1 MSQSP
6 VDSRDFDVARQAD
19 SGYRRSLAQVNS
31 LLRHGGSLSGH
42 EANCVFLNTRTGP
55 FATASAVTGFQFTD
69 DARGLA
75 LADWDFDGDLDI
87 WATNRTA
94 PRLRFLRNDNPVS
107 HHYLALRLRGT
118 RVNRDAIGSEV
129 RVELE
134 SAPERPLL
142 RSRRAGE
149 GFLAQSSAWLH
160 FGLGDEA
167 RIRRVVVR
175 WPDGQEQVF
184 DSLPADAHYELRQGE
199 AQPAKWQPPG
209 DRSEPL
215 AIQPGE
221 LSPQE
226 NSGQAALGLTQRI
239 PVPPL
244 SWQTLGPA
252 TDGSTSGVPVGGAQA
267 IARRPLLVNLWA
279 TWCGPCLTELGE
291 WSKHAEELRT
301 AGLDVVA
308 LCVDGVDGSGE
319 AATADPGEILRQL
332 HFPFAAGRATP
343 ELLTQLRML
352 HDLSFSTVVPMPV
365 PTSFL
370 LDAQGRIAFLYRG
383 PVEVERLV
391 RDTASLSLEGD
402 AWESAVLPFAGRWN
416 SRMAPLSLLAIPRS
430 LLEQQRGADAAAY
443 VAANRALLSTS
454 RDWPKL
460 LVWMGDL
467 ALASGRMP
475 EAFRHYEEALQAN
488 PSEVPALNN
497 YAWQLATHGNAA
509 TRDGDKAVRLAEQAT
524 RLTRGMDAGV
534 LDTLAASYAEAGQ
547 WTQATR
553 AAERAIQVA
562 TKQQQAELARRIER
576 RLKQYRLRQ
585 PCRAG

>member
-1 MSQSP
+1 M
-6 VDSRDFDVARQAD
+6 
-19 SGYRRSLAQVNS
+19 
-31 LLRHGGSLSGH
+31 
-42 EANCVFLNTRTGP
+42 
-55 FATASAVTGFQFTD
+55 
-69 DARGLA
+69 
-75 LADWDFDGDLDI
+75 
-87 WATNRTA
+87 
-94 PRLRFLRNDNPVS
+94 
-107 HHYLALRLRGT
+107 
-118 RVNRDAIGSEV
+118 
-129 RVELE
+129 
-134 SAPERPLL
+134 
-142 RSRRAGE
+142 
-149 GFLAQSSAWLH
+149 
-160 FGLGDEA
+160 
-167 RIRRVVVR
+167 
-175 WPDGQEQVF
+175 
-184 DSLPADAHYELRQGE
+184 
-199 AQPAKWQPPG
+199 
-209 DRSEPL
+209 
-215 AIQPGE
+215 
-221 LSPQE
+221 
-226 NSGQAALGLTQRI
+226 
-239 PVPPL
+239 
-244 SWQTLGPA
+244 
-252 TDGSTSGVPVGGAQA
+252 
-267 IARRPLLVNLWA
+267 
-279 TWCGPCLTELGE
+279 
-291 WSKHAEELRT
+291 
-301 AGLDVVA
+301 
-308 LCVDGVDGSGE
+308 
-319 AATADPGEILRQL
+319 
-332 HFPFAAGRATP
+332 
-343 ELLTQLRML
+343 
-352 HDLSFSTVVPMPV
+352 
-365 PTSFL
+365 
-370 LDAQGRIAFLYRG
+370 
-383 PVEVERLV
+383 EVERLV
-391 RDTASLSLEGD
+391 RDTASLSLEGN